1 MKALL
6 IGATGATGTD
16 LLKKLLNDTSFDEV
30 AVFVRKPIAV
40 TNDKLKVHVVD
51 FDRPEEWNH
60 LVKGDVAFSCLGTTL
75 KAAGSKEAQRKVDY
89 DYQYNFART
98 AKENNVAHFI
108 LVSSFGANSKS
119 DFFYSQIK
127 GELEDAVKKLT
138 FKKTTIFNPGML
150 QRKNTDRPGEVI
162 AQKVLQFINML
173 GLFKKHKPLS
183 TEVLAQAMMNA
194 AKNQTNSYDIVKLN
208 AIHELG
214 INNK

>member
-1 MKALL
+1 MQLTKFQIFLRT
-6 IGATGATGTD
+6 IPNFNGT
-16 LLKKLLNDTSFDEV
+16 V
-30 AVFVRKPIAV
+30 M
-40 TNDKLKVHVVD
+40 
-51 FDRPEEWNH
+51 
-60 LVKGDVAFSCLGTTL
+60 
-75 KAAGSKEAQRKVDY
+75 
-89 DYQYNFART
+89 
-98 AKENNVAHFI
+98 
-108 LVSSFGANSKS
+108 
-119 DFFYSQIK
+119 YSQIK

-138 FKKTTIFNPGML
+138 FKKTTIFNPGIL